1 MVKVEKMPPKLGPP
15 PERRKAMPE
24 KTEAQKRAQKK
35 YMSSFVEIKVRMTPE
50 KRSIIQD
57 HARTMGEST
66 TVFINRAIDQT
77 MAQEATG
84 GSKRAVDAWIPKD
97 IATDE
102 NAVLGPSEGRREGI
116 ADGD

>member
-1 MVKVEKMPPKLGPP
+1 ML
-15 PERRKAMPE
+15 
-24 KTEAQKRAQKK
+24 
-35 YMSSFVEIKVRMTPE
+35 F
-50 KRSIIQD
+50 RS
-57 HARTMGEST
+57 MGEST

>member
-1 MVKVEKMPPKLGPP
+1 MGKP

-57 HARTMGEST
+57 HARAMGEST

-77 MAQEATG
+77 MAQEAV
-84 GSKRAVDAWIPKD
+84 GSPTRAVSSKMTLD
-97 IATDE
+97 ITEDE
-102 NAVLGPSEGRREGI
+102 NGDLGHSEDRTEGI
-116 ADGD
+116 TDGD